1 MRRFIEISRF
11 AVAVPAIGSILGA
24 FTLMVL
30 GTWEMIYS
38 IFKIFDS
45 TTTVKYTVISILTAV
60 DTLLLATVLLVVGY
74 GLYELFV
81 DTDVDLPPWLEIKSL
96 EDLKVKLIGV
106 IVAIIAV
113 VFLGELVDASEPN
126 DVMLIGIG
134 SGAVV
139 LGLAAFTFATRKE
152 NKQTSA

>member
-11 AVAVPAIGSILGA
+11 AVAVPAIVSILGA

>member
-11 AVAVPAIGSILGA
+11 AVAVPAIVSILGA

-113 VFLGELVDASEPN
+113 VFLGELVDASAPN